1 MTMGVVSELLRC
13 TLVPESIDKGT
24 FTADI
29 WRYCSSA
36 LQSNKARKIS
46 GLRDFLL
53 LILLSTMPIKG
64 NSKEPASFPAGEMF
78 DLWALVAGQLE
89 NKLAVEFCLR
99 LEDSLAALFDET
111 DGLRTWRVYRRVC
124 SLIPQVFINL
134 WMKTVL
140 KSVEVGVD
148 VKSALL
154 PSILEYDCSNFS
166 FLSNLFQN
174 INADAEMAN
183 MWECGHLDELASTF
197 VLQTF
202 KQKDANKI
210 IATEHFQE
218 AGIMIGRRFLTV
230 MLSKNNQGSSYKMGP
245 GQILDVLEELSSNR
259 SIPPEMQQSLVE
271 VFNRLEIGSMAFKI
285 SHEIQVI
292 KLAIS
297 VNSSLQNGESDSTLL
312 LTKAF
317 VRCCKI
323 LPKQIKKMLRTK
335 QEAESL
341 MVESLAHICSSLIES
356 THSLDEKSSHVIDN
370 CIIACLKYGM
380 MESRDFASC
389 AAFGGC
395 LKIVRNLIAK
405 SHSPGS
411 AVVLGSLTPSQI
423 HAMAVSHSSFQ
434 NAISSN
440 IHSSKAKP
448 LVRDNGG
455 TNDWSGISQQLELI
469 RLLVCT
475 ISLDANH
482 VKVENDTIY
491 TILSVYNASLT
502 ATDRLLRRLMFL
514 YDKIGSCKEVVSLT
528 LYS

>member
-1 MTMGVVSELLRC
+1 MYLSLF
-13 TLVPESIDKGT
+13 S
-24 FTADI
+24 DI
-29 WRYCSSA
+29 Y
-36 LQSNKARKIS
+36 LQK
-46 GLRDFLL
+46 
-53 LILLSTMPIKG
+53 
-64 NSKEPASFPAGEMF
+64 
-78 DLWALVAGQLE
+78 
-89 NKLAVEFCLR
+89 
-99 LEDSLAALFDET
+99 
-111 DGLRTWRVYRRVC
+111 
-124 SLIPQVFINL
+124 
-134 WMKTVL
+134 
-140 KSVEVGVD
+140 
-148 VKSALL
+148 
-154 PSILEYDCSNFS
+154 
-166 FLSNLFQN
+166 
-174 INADAEMAN
+174 
-183 MWECGHLDELASTF
+183 
-197 VLQTF
+197 
-202 KQKDANKI
+202 
-210 IATEHFQE
+210 
-218 AGIMIGRRFLTV
+218 
-230 MLSKNNQGSSYKMGP
+230 NQGSSYKMGP

-259 SIPPEMQQSLVE
+259 FIPPEMQQSLVE